1 MFDFAYIANPNTY
14 THKLY
19 KTGSEKEARKDIIKI
34 LLETKRFLIIG
45 DDEYIDEFDEIL
57 KELNLKIIIITSKNN
72 KKIKNNNLYTVLK
85 TDSLEGSFILNE
97 NGFYTFGISLKHVG
111 TGLDLCTQYII
122 TYPTIVL
129 ALLLFSFTEDEN
141 QLNI

>member
-19 KTGSEKEARKDIIKI
+19 KPGSEKEARKDIIRI
-34 LLETKRFLIIG
+34 LVKTKRYLIIG

-57 KELNLKIIIITSKNN
+57 KELNVKIILITSNNN
-72 KKIKNNNLYTVLK
+72 KKVNSNNLYTVLK
-85 TDSLEGSFILNE
+85 TDGLVGSFIFNE

-122 TYPTIVL
+122 TYPAIAL
-129 ALLLFSFTEDEN
+129 ALLLFSFTADKN